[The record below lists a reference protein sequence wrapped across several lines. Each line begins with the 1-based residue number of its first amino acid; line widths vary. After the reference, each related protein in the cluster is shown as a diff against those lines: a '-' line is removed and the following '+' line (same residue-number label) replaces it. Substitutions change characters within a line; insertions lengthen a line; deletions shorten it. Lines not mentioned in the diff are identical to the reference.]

1 MTTEQLIVFCVLG
14 ACLFL
19 FIQGKIRYDLIAL
32 SALFVVVISGI
43 ISPDEAFTGFSHPAV
58 VTVAVVLI
66 ISRAL
71 SNAGIVDIIAKRLSP
86 LAHSPVLLL
95 GALCIVVTVLSAF
108 MNNVGALA
116 LLMPVAIQ
124 MGRKNDISPSLLLM
138 PLAFCSLLGGLTTM
152 IGTPPN
158 IIIASYR
165 TQGDLPP
172 FSMFDFSPVGVGLA
186 AAGIVFI
193 VLLSRFMLPDRK
205 KQGSVDE
212 LFQIESY
219 LTEVVI
225 PEKSKVI
232 GKTIRDLE
240 YLPDTEI
247 VVIGIV
253 RSGKKI
259 AAPSSFEILAEG
271 DILIVEADSEDL
283 DVLIKEAGLEL
294 VGSKELCLEFID
306 SDEKKAKKRNDDSDE
321 CKEYIRADKM
331 QLTEAVVQLESPII
345 RKNVINLNLRWKY
358 GINLLGVARQG
369 TRLKQRLKSI
379 RFKAGDVLLL
389 QGAPDSIKDAVNEMG
404 CFPLAERELSLAPYK
419 NTFLVIAVFIFA
431 ILMATLSYLPIHIA
445 LLGAALFMLLWGI
458 VTLNEA
464 YKSVDWPIIILLGA
478 MIPVGT
484 AMEATGGAQLVADK
498 ILILSGGM
506 PAIFTLSLL
515 LAATMILSNLI
526 NNAAAAVLM
535 APIAINISEILNTSL
550 DPFLMAVAV
559 GASMPFLTPIG
570 HQSNTLVFGPG
581 GYKFSDYWKLG
592 LPLTII
598 LSIGGVLL
606 ISLFWP
612 L

>member
-1 MTTEQLIVFCVLG
+1 MTTEQLIVFTVLG
-14 ACLFL
+14 ASLFL
-19 FIQGKIRYDLIAL
+19 FIQGKIRYDLVAL
-32 SALFVVVISGI
+32 SALFAAVLSGVV
-43 ISPDEAFTGFSHPAV
+43 SPDEAFSGFSHPAV

-66 ISRAL
+66 ISKAL
-71 SNAGIVDIIAKRLSP
+71 SNAGIVHIIAKRLSP
-86 LAHSPVLLL
+86 LAHNPVLLL
-95 GALCIVVTVLSAF
+95 GALCLAVSILSAF

-116 LLMPVAIQ
+116 LLMPVAVQ
-124 MGRKNDISPSLLLM
+124 MGRKNNISPSLLLM

-165 TQGDLPP
+165 AQGDLPP
-172 FSMFDFSPVGVGLA
+172 FSMFDFTPVGVGLA
-186 AAGIVFI
+186 AAGMVFI
-193 VLLSRFMLPDRK
+193 VLLSRFLLPDRK

-225 PEKSKVI
+225 PEKSKVT
-232 GKTIRDLE
+232 GKTIRELE
-240 YLPDTEI
+240 YFSETEI

-259 AAPSSFEILAEG
+259 TAPSSFEILSEG

-294 VGSKELCLEFID
+294 VGSKELCMEFIN
-306 SDEKKAKKRNDDSDE
+306 SDHKKKKASDSEE
-321 CKEYIRADKM
+321 CREYIDADKM

-369 TRLKQRLKSI
+369 TRLKQRLKTI

-389 QGAPDSIKDAVNEMG
+389 QGAPDFVNDAIKEMG
-404 CFPLAERELSLAPYK
+404 CFPLAERELRLAPYK
-419 NTFLVIAVFIFA
+419 NTFLVIAVFVFA
-431 ILMATLSYLPIHIA
+431 IIMAGLGYFPVHIA

-458 VTLNEA
+458 VTLNDA

-478 MIPVGT
+478 MIPVGI
-484 AMEATGGAQLVADK
+484 AMETTGGAQLIADK
-498 ILILSGGM
+498 ILVLSGGM
-506 PAIFTLSLL
+506 PAVFTLGLL
-515 LAATMILSNLI
+515 LGATMILSNLI

-535 APIAINISEILNTSL
+535 APIAVNISNTLNTSL

-570 HQSNTLVFGPG
+570 HQSNTLVLGPG
-581 GYKFSDYWKLG
+581 GYRFSDFWKLG
-592 LPLTII
+592 LPLSII
-598 LSIGGVLL
+598 LGIGGVLL
-606 ISLFWP
+606 ISVFWP
-612 L
+612 F

>member
-1 MTTEQLIVFCVLG
+1 MTTEQLIVFSVLG
-14 ACLFL
+14 ASLFL

-32 SALFVVVISGI
+32 LALFVVVISGI
-43 ISPDEAFTGFSHPAV
+43 ISPDEAFTGFAHPAV

-66 ISRAL
+66 ISKAL

-95 GALCIVVTVLSAF
+95 GALCLVVTILSAF

-124 MGRKNDISPSLLLM
+124 MGRKNNISPSLLLM

-193 VLLSRFMLPDRK
+193 VFLSRFMLPDRK

-294 VGSKELCLEFID
+294 VGSKELCLEFIAPED
-306 SDEKKAKKRNDDSDE
+306 KKEKGDDSDE

-369 TRLKQRLKSI
+369 ARLKQRLKSI
-379 RFKAGDVLLL
+379 RFRAGDVLLL
-389 QGAPDSIKDAVNEMG
+389 QGAPDSMKDAINEMG

-419 NTFLVIAVFIFA
+419 NTLLVIAVFIFA
-431 ILMATLSYLPIHIA
+431 ILMATFGYLPVHIA

-458 VTLNEA
+458 VTLNDA

-478 MIPVGT
+478 MIPVGV

-498 ILILSGGM
+498 ILDLSGGM
-506 PAIFTLSLL
+506 PPIFTLGLL
-515 LAATMILSNLI
+515 LAVTMILSNLI

-535 APIAINISEILNTSL
+535 APIAINISEILNTSI

-598 LSIGGVLL
+598 LGIGGVFL
-606 ISLFWP
+606 ISVFWP

>member
-1 MTTEQLIVFCVLG
+1 MTAEQIIVFSVLG
-14 ACLFL
+14 ASLFL

-32 SALFVVVISGI
+32 SALFVVVVSGTV
-43 ISPDEAFTGFSHPAV
+43 SPDEAFSGFSHPAV

-66 ISRAL
+66 ISKAL
-71 SNAGIVDIIAKRLSP
+71 SNAGIVDIIAKRLAP
-86 LAHSPVLLL
+86 LANRPTLLL
-95 GALCIVVTVLSAF
+95 GALCLVVTILSAF

-124 MGRKNDISPSLLLM
+124 MGRKNNISPSLLLM

-165 TQGDLPP
+165 AQGDLAP
-172 FSMFDFSPVGVGLA
+172 FSMFDFTPVGIGLA
-186 AAGIVFI
+186 AGGVIII
-193 VLLSRFMLPDRK
+193 VLLSRILLPDRK

-225 PEKSKVI
+225 PEKSKVT
-232 GKTIRDLE
+232 GKTIRELE
-240 YLPDTEI
+240 YLSETEV

-259 AAPSSFEILAEG
+259 AAPSSFEILSEG

-306 SDEKKAKKRNDDSDE
+306 PDHKNEKGNESEE
-321 CKEYIRADKM
+321 CKEYIGADKM

-369 TRLKQRLKSI
+369 ARLKQRLKSI
-379 RFKAGDVLLL
+379 RFRAGDVLLL

-419 NTFLVIAVFIFA
+419 NTLLVIAVFIFA
-431 ILMATLSYLPIHIA
+431 ILMATFGYLPVHIS

-458 VTLNEA
+458 VTLNDA

-498 ILILSGGM
+498 ILMLSGGM
-506 PAIFTLSLL
+506 SAIFTLSLL
-515 LAATMILSNLI
+515 LAVTMILSNLI

-535 APIAINISEILNTSL
+535 APIAINISEILNASL

-606 ISLFWP
+606 ISVFWP